1 MSKDGRKID
10 EALEILGS
18 KNAGHIRDLLEGAE
32 SFAIEVNNGQQ
43 VIHGTFEGK
52 DCYMS
57 KVDGGVLMAVK
68 ENDGLMYY
76 MQDEQG
82 QMKSVSFDEAQIVSD
97 GRKATMSVESDGMIF
112 SSQAT
117 TRRDGTTKKIHL
129 SMSENDDMDNGEQVK
144 IDSDIKVRR
153 SGKIKSSKFEMRMPD
168 DEEGESFYEVNSKFD
183 RKGRLKSVKTHEKN
197 FSEEGERNV
206 DTTYNADGSVKEMQ
220 IEGMCFDGEIVD
232 IKMDGSGHILDG
244 IVNDGDDVWRYKN
257 SKREYVGEVL
267 SEVSDAQEYYEEM
280 KERYQKVHDACKEGK
295 VRFFEMIDSNGYR
308 YCAEIGDDK
317 RIVELTKEQYADK
330 EKGIQE
336 ILEEFKQDLN
346 DAKENLDDTYKG
358 KTMRIAGHKFHYK
371 AAADMSKEEIAER
384 VARKDEMEAF
394 DPNKTMHFVPE
405 QVIVEGKKVISE
417 NRRSINGGKNGEQS
431 GTYVCQRFDDGSMV
445 LFSEVDGKKHG
456 AEINIDAKGEISVGA
471 VYAHG
476 EVLNVQDY
484 AYDVKRDKDNNVQSI
499 KFLMEGKPF
508 GYSLTLDRDGMA
520 LLGFYEQGG
529 KVIMAENP
537 LGDNR
542 MVLAA
547 ALRGQ
552 ADKGGE
558 SPMNPKAVLQARRIG
573 KKTGA
578 RKSKITLVK
587 RQEPISIVAQIND
600 RSAER

>member
-57 KVDGGVLMAVK
+57 KVDGGVLMVVK

-117 TRRDGTTKKIHL
+117 TRRDGTTKNIHL
-129 SMSENDDMDNGEQVK
+129 SMSENDDMDNGKPVE

-168 DEEGESFYEVNSKFD
+168 DEDGESFYEVNSKFD
-183 RKGRLKSVKTHEKN
+183 KKGRLKSVKTHEKN
-197 FSEEGERNV
+197 FSEEGERNI

-220 IEGMCFDGEIVD
+220 IKGMCFDGEIAD

-267 SEVSDAQEYYEEM
+267 YEVNEAKEYYDEI
-280 KERYQKVHDACKEGK
+280 KERYQQVRDAYKEGK
-295 VRFFEMIDSNGYR
+295 VRFFEIEDKNGHGYR
-308 YCAEIGDDK
+308 AEIGDDK
-317 RIVELTKEQYADK
+317 RIVVLTQEQYADK
-330 EKGIQE
+330 EKGIRE
-336 ILEEFKQDLN
+336 ILEEFEQDLK
-346 DAKENLDDTYKG
+346 DAKEDLDETYKG
-358 KTMRIAGHKFHYK
+358 KTMRIVGYKFHYK

-394 DPNKTMHFVPE
+394 DPNKTMHFAPE
-405 QVIVEGKKVISE
+405 QVIVEGKKIISE
-417 NRRSINGGKNGEQS
+417 NKRSINGGKNGEQS

-456 AEINIDAKGEISVGA
+456 AEINIDAKGKVSVGA

-476 EVLNVQDY
+476 EVLNVQNCQC
-484 AYDVKRDKDNNVQSI
+484 DVTRDEDNNVQSVDV
-499 KFLMEGKPF
+499 LLDGKPF
-508 GYSLTLDRDGMA
+508 GYSLSADRDGTP

-558 SPMNPKAVLQARRIG
+558 SPMNPKAVLQARKID

>member
-1 MSKDGRKID
+1 MSQDDKKID

-32 SFAIEVNNGQQ
+32 NFAIEVNNGQQ
-43 VIHGTFEGK
+43 VVHGTFEGK

-68 ENDGLMYY
+68 ENDGMMYY

-129 SMSENDDMDNGEQVK
+129 SMSENDDIDNGKLVE

-153 SGKIKSSKFEMRMPD
+153 SGKFKSSKFEMRMPD
-168 DEEGESFYEVNSKFD
+168 DEDGESFYEVNSKFD
-183 RKGRLKSVKTHEKN
+183 KKGRLKSTKTHEKN
-197 FSEEGERNV
+197 FSEEGERNI
-206 DTTYNADGSVKEMQ
+206 DTTYNTDGSVKEMQ
-220 IEGMCFDGEIVD
+220 IKGMCFDGEIVD

-244 IVNDGDDVWRYKN
+244 VVNDGDDVWRYKN

-280 KERYQKVHDACKEGK
+280 KGRYQKVHDACKEGK
-295 VRFFEMIDSNGYR
+295 VRFFEMIDSNGHR
-308 YCAEIGDDK
+308 YCVEIGDDK
-317 RIVELTKEQYADK
+317 RIVELTKEQYDK
-330 EKGIQE
+330 KE
-336 ILEEFKQDLN
+336 IKPVLEEFEQDLK
-346 DAKENLDDTYKG
+346 DAKEDLDDTYKG

-384 VARKDEMEAF
+384 VARKEEMEAF
-394 DPNKTMHFVPE
+394 EPDKTMNFAPE
-405 QVIVEGKKVISE
+405 QMIVEGKKVISE
-417 NRRSINGGKNGEQS
+417 NRRSISGGKDGEQS

-476 EVLNVQDY
+476 EVLNVQNCQC
-484 AYDVKRDKDNNVQSI
+484 DVTRDEDNNVQSVDV
-499 KFLMEGKPF
+499 LLDGKPF
-508 GYSLTLDRDGMA
+508 GYSLSADRDGTA

-542 MVLAA
+542 MALAA
-547 ALRGQ
+547 ALREQ
-552 ADKGGE
+552 AEKGGE
-558 SPMNPKAVLQARRIG
+558 SPLNPKAVLQARKID

-587 RQEPISIVAQIND
+587 RQESISIVAQIND